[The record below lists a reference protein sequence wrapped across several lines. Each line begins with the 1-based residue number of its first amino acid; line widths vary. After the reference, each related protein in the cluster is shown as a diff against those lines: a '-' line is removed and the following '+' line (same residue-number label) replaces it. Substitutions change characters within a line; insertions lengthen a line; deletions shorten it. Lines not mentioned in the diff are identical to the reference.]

1 MTPGTGCCTDCSRS
15 LSSQEAPHNLSVFHD
30 EDQRSVADRGQTVG
44 NDETRSALHQ
54 LVKRLLNLQFGTGID
69 AGGRLVEDQH
79 RRQAEHDTGDTKKL
93 FLPLADAVFAEN
105 RVKSLRQ
112 TLDKL
117 PAGCRA
123 RFPV

>member
-1 MTPGTGCCTDCSRS
+1 MTRIS
-15 LSSQEAPHNLSVFHD
+15 EALRIV
-30 EDQRSVADRGQTVG
+30 DRRWATTKLVLP
-44 NDETRSALHQ
+44 LHQ

-105 RVKSLRQ
+105 RVKPLRQ

-117 PAGCRA
+117 PAVCLFGRIDDLLF
-123 RFPV
+123 RRIRLSGS

>member
-1 MTPGTGCCTDCSRS
+1 MAS
-15 LSSQEAPHNLSVFHD
+15 LLDNLSVFHD

-44 NDETRSALHQ
+44 NDKTRSALHQ

-93 FLPLADAVFAEN
+93 FLHLADAVFAEN
-105 RVKSLRQ
+105 RV
-112 TLDKL
+112 
-117 PAGCRA
+117 
-123 RFPV
+123 